1 METTIVSWGYI
12 GVILLEFGVCN
23 ARVIRELQGKYIAHY
38 SGSCII
44 GITLNEKTCMF
55 NAKSRWLGSCPTEC
69 GLVPVTNAAAL
80 PTLRSKG
87 LGLRGGSLKGVGDL
101 GFWAGSGF
109 DFTLQ
114 AYKTELWDKCFDIAS
129 SCGSMTSRK

>member
-23 ARVIRELQGKYIAHY
+23 ARVIQELQGKYIAHY
-38 SGSCII
+38 SGSYVI

-101 GFWAGSGF
+101 GFWAGVGIRFYLTS
-109 DFTLQ
+109 LQ
-114 AYKTELWDKCFDIAS
+114 DRVVGQVF
-129 SCGSMTSRK
+129 